1 MSRPRAR
8 IRGLLLEEAPEGP
21 ARLVGMDRPGG
32 GVTLDRDH
40 HREQRALVAGT
51 LVCDPLGNPLPA
63 LETGGR
69 IEVGALGGGVQLAAA
84 VRALGEGVG
93 GDRQPRAALG
103 AARGRAALE
112 DAKRALRLGRLGRLA
127 PVLAAAA
134 GTPVT
139 LLPISTVAHHATPA
153 AAGGTSCTSSRSR
166 SSRGRCARSSRR
178 SVYAAPARAGVPRAA
193 RILAATASTLLGAA
207 RPAWRRATPERPPT
221 R

>member
-63 LETGGR
+63 LETAGR
-69 IEVGALGGGVQLAAA
+69 IEVGALAAGVQLDAAM
-84 VRALGEGVG
+84 RALGERVG
-93 GDRQPRAALG
+93 GDRQHRAALG

-112 DAKRALRLGRLGRLA
+112 DAKRATRLGRLA
-127 PVLAAAA
+127 PILAAAA

-139 LLPISTVAHHATPA
+139 LLPIFTVGHHTTPA

-166 SSRGRCARSSRR
+166 NSRGRCARSSRR
-178 SVYAAPARAGVPRAA
+178 SAYAAPARAGVPRAA
-193 RILAATASTLLGAA
+193 PVRAATASDL
-207 RPAWRRATPERPPT
+207 P
-221 R
+221 

>member
-63 LETGGR
+63 LETAGR
-69 IEVGALGGGVQLAAA
+69 IEVGALAAGVQLDAA
-84 VRALGEGVG
+84 VRALGERVG
-93 GDRQPRAALG
+93 GDRQHRAALG
-103 AARGRAALE
+103 AARGRGAVE
-112 DAKRALRLGRLGRLA
+112 DAKRALRLGRLGRLG

-139 LLPISTVAHHATPA
+139 LLPISTVGHHATPA
-153 AAGGTSCTSSRSR
+153 AAGGTSCTHWACSKYSIFRARSGAKHVVSMQETSEWRQSPSRERYHR
-166 SSRGRCARSSRR
+166 SSRA
-178 SVYAAPARAGVPRAA
+178 
-193 RILAATASTLLGAA
+193 
-207 RPAWRRATPERPPT
+207 
-221 R
+221 

>member
-21 ARLVGMDRPGG
+21 AHLVGMNRPGG

-51 LVCDPLGNPLPA
+51 LVCDPLGNLLPA
-63 LETGGR
+63 LETAGR
-69 IEVGALGGGVQLAAA
+69 IEVGALAAGVQLDAA
-84 VRALGEGVG
+84 VRALGERVG
-93 GDRQPRAALG
+93 GDRQHRAALG

-112 DAKRALRLGRLGRLA
+112 DAKRALRLGRLA

-139 LLPISTVAHHATPA
+139 LLPISTVAHHATP
-153 AAGGTSCTSSRSR
+153 
-166 SSRGRCARSSRR
+166 
-178 SVYAAPARAGVPRAA
+178 
-193 RILAATASTLLGAA
+193 
-207 RPAWRRATPERPPT
+207 
-221 R
+221 